1 MGYQLFE
8 FENLEDCHKALIER
22 FKEFFN
28 VALKKHHQVSVA
40 FSEVLFAH

>member
-8 FENLEDCHKALIER
+8 FENLEDCHKALIDR

-28 VALKKHHQVSVA
+28 NARKFKSDDKRNA
-40 FSEVLFAH
+40 PKY